1 MELVK
6 KNINGTEYTF
16 ANTTWSNSSG
26 WGHETTLFKNNV
38 EMNSRKVRYYN
49 RTWECY
55 EYQSCMLGC
64 VSELIEQLLDEL
76 KNKFK
81 EEKQITRLTK
91 KSGHRSFFT
100 LYIKVTHN
108 HNDIF
113 INLLQSL
120 RLLI

>member
-1 MELVK
+1 MKLVK
-6 KNINGTEYTF
+6 KNIRGTEYTF
-16 ANTTWSNSSG
+16 VNRTWSNSSG

-91 KSGHRSFFT
+91 KFETQFENYKNENEELQT
-100 LYIKVTHN
+100 LRELYK
-108 HNDIF
+108 
-113 INLLQSL
+113 SL
-120 RLLI
+120 EWR